1 MARLII
7 FFSSLLLHPHCIF
20 LCASLPIFINLPSY
34 LFLWPWLRCFYLC
47 SCLYFRCISLLL
59 LRFWSHFSV
68 CIFPYVSSQYSA
80 GTLTPWAL
88 ANLWTTCDASK
99 STTASPSPLASCSRT
114 WPRPTRSFTTKSDD
128 AIYLLNMAQAAA
140 AIYNAIAAMAAILEI
155 CFKFSVDR
163 P

>member
-1 MARLII
+1 MTMIEMFLSMLMPLFPIYFPPPPSVLI
-7 FFSSLLLHPHCIF
+7 
-20 LCASLPIFINLPSY
+20 Y
-34 LFLWPWLRCFYLC
+34 
-47 SCLYFRCISLLL
+47 
-59 LRFWSHFSV
+59 FSV